1 MMRRLL
7 RLSAAVLAGL
17 LILTGVGQPAQ
28 AGSGYPACGVTCDGK
43 DPANY
48 ALSYLAPYYYCSKD
62 ATTVRSV
69 QYDNWRAELR
79 YSNRC
84 ETTWA
89 RLIDL
94 GTGSLL
100 PMDLYHISKNGNG
113 TVRKSTRNDFVSG
126 GGNWTT
132 MLDDHN
138 LSNSICL
145 NVYADEW
152 HYADGVPEFSGCSA
166 GY

>member
-17 LILTGVGQPAQ
+17 LILTGLGQPAN
-28 AGSGYPACGVTCDGK
+28 AGSGYAPCGPTCDGK

-48 ALSYLAPYYYCSKD
+48 VLYYLAPYYYCSQD

-69 QYDNWRAELR
+69 QYGTWRAELR

-100 PMDLYHISKNGNG
+100 PRDILHVSKKGDG
-113 TVRKSTRNDFVSG
+113 STRRSDRNSYVPG

-138 LSNSICL
+138 LSNSVCL
-145 NVYADEW
+145 YVYSDEW
-152 HYADGVPEFSGCSA
+152 AYADGRPEFAQCSTP
-166 GY
+166 Y